1 MRVIRF
7 FRIEIYNSDILEYSW
22 EECIWQQGKSAKQL
36 IVMSFIL
43 GIKVVEMYSPSF
55 NGWDILGAALN
66 T

>member
-1 MRVIRF
+1 
-7 FRIEIYNSDILEYSW
+7 
-22 EECIWQQGKSAKQL
+22 
-36 IVMSFIL
+36 MSFIL